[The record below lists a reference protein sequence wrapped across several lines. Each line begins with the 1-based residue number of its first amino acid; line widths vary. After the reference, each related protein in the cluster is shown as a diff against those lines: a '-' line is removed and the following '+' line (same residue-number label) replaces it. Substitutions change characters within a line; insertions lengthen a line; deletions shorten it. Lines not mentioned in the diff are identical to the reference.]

1 MRKLALVLGCI
12 GFLNFGAFA
21 ITPQKIFE
29 MHCMTCHNGK
39 RAPSAKE
46 LHAKFAGKKAELI
59 AAIQHCRPAMSLP
72 KSEREIII
80 NWLSSK

>member
-1 MRKLALVLGCI
+1 MRNLALALG
-12 GFLNFGAFA
+12 LLVTVSFGTFA

-29 MHCMTCHNGK
+29 MHCMQCHNGK

-46 LHAKFAGKKAELI
+46 LHTKFAGKKLELVK
-59 AAIQHCRPAMSLP
+59 ALYHCKPAMALP
-72 KSEREIII
+72 PAERKAII